1 MKKLISMIAVAALL
15 ITGCA
20 KELKVTPAVN
30 LKVEYGDK
38 LDNTKLFNAKESDEN
53 VKVDK
58 VEGFDAKKM
67 GEQEITVIFTDGNK
81 DKEEKLKITVEDT
94 KKPVIELKKESI
106 SITAGDKL
114 ELKDNIKSVKDP
126 VDGDLKYSDKAVEKN
141 GYYIDKGKLDTKKA
155 GTYEVKVI
163 AVDKNGNKAEK
174 KFEVNVKKK
183 ETAKKPSTSNNT
195 GNSNTSNN
203 AASNGSS
210 NYNKPNNSGNNN
222 SSNTGSSSGGSNNS
236 SNSNGGSSNNSGN
249 NSGTGTPTQHNHSP
263 LTGIS
268 GYTDAVWSN
277 IWFNTPQEAAAYA
290 EGPYLDQ
297 YNKEHDGGGFNYQFV
312 DCAIPGCTKVTI
324 FFWNFS

>member
-20 KELKVTPAVN
+20 KELKVTTAEN
-30 LKVEYGDK
+30 LKVEYGEE

-67 GEQEITVIFTDGNK
+67 GEQEITVTFTDDNK

-94 KKPVIELKKESI
+94 KKPVIELKKESVG
-106 SITAGDKL
+106 ITAGDKL

-126 VDGDLKYSDKAVEKN
+126 VDGDLKYSDKTVEKD

-163 AVDKNGNKAEK
+163 AADKNGNKTEK
-174 KFEVNVKKK
+174 SFKVNVKKK
-183 ETAKKPSTSNNT
+183 ETAKKPNGT

-203 AASNGSS
+203 GGSS
-210 NYNKPNNSGNNN
+210 SSNPSNTGNSG
-222 SSNTGSSSGGSNNS
+222 SNTGSSSGGSNNS
-236 SNSNGGSSNNSGN
+236 S
-249 NSGTGTPTQHNHSP
+249 
-263 LTGIS
+263 
-268 GYTDAVWSN
+268 
-277 IWFNTPQEAAAYA
+277 
-290 EGPYLDQ
+290 
-297 YNKEHDGGGFNYQFV
+297 
-312 DCAIPGCTKVTI
+312 
-324 FFWNFS
+324 

>member
-20 KELKVTPAVN
+20 KELKVTTAEN
-30 LKVEYGDK
+30 LKVEYGEE

-67 GEQEITVIFTDGNK
+67 GEQEITVTFTDDNK

-94 KKPVIELKKESI
+94 KKPVIELKKESVG
-106 SITAGDKL
+106 ITAGDKL

-126 VDGDLKYSDKAVEKN
+126 VDGDLKYSDKTVEKD

-163 AVDKNGNKAEK
+163 AADKNGNKTEK
-174 KFEVNVKKK
+174 SFKVNVKKK
-183 ETAKKPSTSNNT
+183 ETAKKPNGT

-203 AASNGSS
+203 GGSS
-210 NYNKPNNSGNNN
+210 SSNPSNTGNSG
-222 SSNTGSSSGGSNNS
+222 SNTGSSSGGSNNS
-236 SNSNGGSSNNSGN
+236 SNSNGGLSNN
-249 NSGTGTPTQHNHSP
+249 
-263 LTGIS
+263 
-268 GYTDAVWSN
+268 
-277 IWFNTPQEAAAYA
+277 
-290 EGPYLDQ
+290 
-297 YNKEHDGGGFNYQFV
+297 GGGQKPVNPAPHQHSITVTGYPDVIYSNVF
-312 DCAIPGCTKVTI
+312 IPESELDSWADEFLSKKAQEGWAGARYSAAQCSCGLWSVYFFDVTYDE
-324 FFWNFS
+324 

>member
-20 KELKVTPAVN
+20 KELKVTTAEN
-30 LKVEYGDK
+30 LKVEYGEE

-67 GEQEITVIFTDGNK
+67 GEQEITVTFTDDNK

-94 KKPVIELKKESI
+94 KKPVIELKKESVG
-106 SITAGDKL
+106 ITAGDKL

-126 VDGDLKYSDKAVEKN
+126 VDGDLKYSDKTVEKD

-163 AVDKNGNKAEK
+163 AADKNGNKTEK
-174 KFEVNVKKK
+174 SFKVNVKKK
-183 ETAKKPSTSNNT
+183 ETAKKPNGT

-203 AASNGSS
+203 GGSS
-210 NYNKPNNSGNNN
+210 SSNPSNTGNSG
-222 SSNTGSSSGGSNNS
+222 SNTGSSSGGSNNS
-236 SNSNGGSSNNSGN
+236 SNSNGGLSNNGGGQKPVNPAPHQHSITV
-249 NSGTGTPTQHNHSP
+249 TGYPDVV
-263 LTGIS
+263 
-268 GYTDAVWSN
+268 YSN
-277 IWFNTPQEAAAYA
+277 MWFEDDTEAMYWASNY
-290 EGPYLDQ
+290 EGPNGDWAGFGYSSDQ
-297 YNKEHDGGGFNYQFV
+297 CSCGMWSPYFFN
-312 DCAIPGCTKVTI
+312 VTT
-324 FFWNFS
+324 WE

>member
-20 KELKVTPAVN
+20 KELKVTTAEN
-30 LKVEYGDK
+30 LKVEYGEE

-67 GEQEITVIFTDGNK
+67 GEQEITVTFTDDNK

-94 KKPVIELKKESI
+94 KKPVIELKKESVG
-106 SITAGDKL
+106 ITAGDKL

-126 VDGDLKYSDKAVEKN
+126 VDGDLKYSDKTVEKD

-163 AVDKNGNKAEK
+163 AADKNGNKTEK
-174 KFEVNVKKK
+174 SFKVNVKKK
-183 ETAKKPSTSNNT
+183 ETAKKPNGT

-203 AASNGSS
+203 GGSS
-210 NYNKPNNSGNNN
+210 SSNPSNTGNSG
-222 SSNTGSSSGGSNNS
+222 SNTGSSSGGSNNS
-236 SNSNGGSSNNSGN
+236 SNSNGGSSNNGGGQRPVNPAPHQHYVDSS
-249 NSGTGTPTQHNHSP
+249 NSGHDDLVMSGMWFDTLAEADAWVDNYDGPDGTWGSY
-263 LTGIS
+263 
-268 GYTDAVWSN
+268 GYSAAQCSCGKYTVYFFN
-277 IWFNTPQEAAAYA
+277 IGYME
-290 EGPYLDQ
+290 
-297 YNKEHDGGGFNYQFV
+297 
-312 DCAIPGCTKVTI
+312 
-324 FFWNFS
+324 

>member
-20 KELKVTPAVN
+20 KELKVTTAEN
-30 LKVEYGDK
+30 LKVEYGEE

-67 GEQEITVIFTDGNK
+67 GEQEITVTFTDDNK

-94 KKPVIELKKESI
+94 KKPVIELKKESVG
-106 SITAGDKL
+106 ITAGDKL

-126 VDGDLKYSDKAVEKN
+126 VDGDLKYSDKTVEKD

-163 AVDKNGNKAEK
+163 AADKNGNKTEK
-174 KFEVNVKKK
+174 SFKVNVKKK
-183 ETAKKPSTSNNT
+183 ETAKKPNGT

-203 AASNGSS
+203 GGSS
-210 NYNKPNNSGNNN
+210 SSNPSNTGNSG
-222 SSNTGSSSGGSNNS
+222 SNTGSSSGGSNNS
-236 SNSNGGSSNNSGN
+236 SNSNGGLSNN
-249 NSGTGTPTQHNHSP
+249 
-263 LTGIS
+263 
-268 GYTDAVWSN
+268 
-277 IWFNTPQEAAAYA
+277 
-290 EGPYLDQ
+290 
-297 YNKEHDGGGFNYQFV
+297 GGGQKPVNPAPHQHSITVTGYPDVVYSNMWFEDDTEAMYWASNYEGANGDWAGFGYSSDQCSCGMWSPYFFN
-312 DCAIPGCTKVTI
+312 VTT
-324 FFWNFS
+324 WE